1 MCQAVGKEIEAMIL
15 QHLRALDKGI
25 ATYRI
30 KRHLYTQKENIFKI
44 LVTNKHKIYEL
55 VISG

>member
-1 MCQAVGKEIEAMIL
+1 MCQAVGKEIKATIL

-30 KRHLYTQKENIFKI
+30 KRHFYTQKENIFKI

-55 VISG
+55 VI